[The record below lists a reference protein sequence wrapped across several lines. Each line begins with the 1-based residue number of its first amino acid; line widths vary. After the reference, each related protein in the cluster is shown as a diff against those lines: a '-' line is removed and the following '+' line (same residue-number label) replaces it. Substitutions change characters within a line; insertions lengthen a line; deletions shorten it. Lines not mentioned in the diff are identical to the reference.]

1 MKERPGLVGE
11 ADGSTL
17 FLDEIGEFP
26 EALQTHLLRLL
37 DEGGE
42 YHRLGESRER
52 TTDIRLIGAT
62 NRGTE
67 HLKHDFLARFVV
79 RISLPSLNDRREDI
93 PLLARQLLLKAGR
106 RDPELTD
113 LYFDAHGD
121 RSFPRVA
128 PDLMEALC
136 THRYQSHVRELETL
150 LWAAITSS
158 TNRWIRLT
166 PQVRELLSNT
176 EDDKEV
182 PAIEITA
189 EVLRDSMTRHGGVQA
204 RVWREFGLK
213 NRYVLRRLLKKHGIE
228 STEDTED

>member
-1 MKERPGLVGE
+1 
-11 ADGSTL
+11 
-17 FLDEIGEFP
+17 
-26 EALQTHLLRLL
+26 
-37 DEGGE
+37 
-42 YHRLGESRER
+42 
-52 TTDIRLIGAT
+52 
-62 NRGTE
+62 
-67 HLKHDFLARFVV
+67 
-79 RISLPSLNDRREDI
+79 
-93 PLLARQLLLKAGR
+93 
-106 RDPELTD
+106 
-113 LYFDAHGD
+113 
-121 RSFPRVA
+121 
-128 PDLMEALC
+128 MEALC

-204 RVWREFGLK
+204 RVWRELGLK